1 MTARIAL
8 EMESPRNGPRPLNP
22 FHDLG
27 QVADLL
33 ELVFNKELDS
43 GGRQMI
49 REARAI
55 SRTGPLLYLLTPWS
69 GASSALSPGF
79 VWEKDG
85 RVVGNVTLMQSRKHP
100 LHWQIA
106 NVAVHPSYRK
116 QGIATQLMQTS
127 LENIGRRGG
136 KLISLQVRQNNPAIS
151 LYEKLGFDAHGFV
164 TRWVA
169 GRQLQPYAI
178 RTTGQV
184 VRPAVRE
191 DWQAI
196 WKLFQ
201 SVPLAAWGWPDPLGR
216 EDFAP
221 NLLRDLGR
229 LLGGETRQ
237 RWVIGEYG
245 AAELDGFVEL
255 RRQSRR
261 PHRLI
266 LRVRSDHSG
275 YVEGDL
281 LAHALKQLPEPDY
294 STVLLDHPAGD
305 IATEARLRE
314 GGFQANRTLLL
325 MQRSEPGQG
334 D

>member
-1 MTARIAL
+1 MQ
-8 EMESPRNGPRPLNP
+8 SPNNGPRPLNP

-33 ELVFNKELDS
+33 EQVFNKELDS

-55 SRTGPLLYLLTPWS
+55 SHTGPLLYLLTPWS

-85 RVVGNVTLMQSRKHP
+85 RVIGNVTLMQSRKHP
-100 LHWQIA
+100 KHWQIA
-106 NVAVHPSYRK
+106 NVAVHPNHRK
-116 QGIATQLMQTS
+116 QGIATQLMQVG
-127 LENIGRRGG
+127 LENIRRRGG
-136 KLISLQVRQNNPAIS
+136 TLVSLQVRQSNPAIS
-151 LYEKLGFDAHGFV
+151 LYKKLGFDEYGTV
-164 TRWVA
+164 TRWAA
-169 GRQLQPYAI
+169 GRQIQPYAI
-178 RTTGQV
+178 RTSGQI
-184 VRPAVRE
+184 VRPAVRD
-191 DWQAI
+191 DWRGI

-201 SVPLAAWGWPDPLGR
+201 SASPAAWGWPDPLGR

-221 NLLRDLGR
+221 HLLRNLGR
-229 LLGGETRQ
+229 LLNGETRQ

-261 PHRLI
+261 PHRLT
-266 LRVRSDHSG
+266 LRAHPAHAG

-281 LAHALKQLPEPDY
+281 LAYALKQLPEPDY

-325 MQRSEPGQG
+325 MQRSEAGQG